1 MPKILETPAVT
12 VADANKQLRA
22 AISGELELK
31 NKWVVTANA
40 FLGAYGADNSNHFL
54 LAETTTA
61 NKFLKDNHSSDA
73 IKGFRETLKK
83 IRKEVKEICEELKHS
98 NDRVVAKRLFDY
110 MRIESG
116 LAQYK
121 HLTKDATPTDKF
133 LGFVK
138 SAHKIVTDTEISNE
152 SQEAWFNLES
162 SLMADGLLV
171 EKDNA
176 LVNAK

>member
-1 MPKILETPAVT
+1 MTLEKKKAFT

-31 NKWVVTANA
+31 NKWVVTANT
-40 FLGAYGADNSNHFL
+40 FLGAYGSDNSNHFL
-54 LAETTTA
+54 LADTTTA
-61 NKFLKDNHSSDA
+61 NKFLKDNHTSDE
-73 IKGFRETLKK
+73 IKGFRDTLKK

-98 NDRVVAKRLFDY
+98 NDRVVTKRLFEY

-121 HLTKDATPTDKF
+121 HLTKDKTDTDKF

-138 SAHKIVTDTEISNE
+138 SAHKIAMDTEISDE
-152 SQEAWFNLES
+152 SKEAWCNLES
-162 SLMADGLLV
+162 QLIADGLLV